1 MSYGGLNIAPVLV
14 NNMTA
19 KNLQQSLNNLTGIK
33 KRGRV
38 GVTEVITGN
47 NTMSYRVTF
56 HFDDPTDTQM
66 LLNNSLGSNGT
77 SVKITHFQKG
87 KILRSIL
94 SLLFMAGSG
103 GTYWH

>member
-1 MSYGGLNIAPVLV
+1 
-14 NNMTA
+14 
-19 KNLQQSLNNLTGIK
+19 
-33 KRGRV
+33 
-38 GVTEVITGN
+38 
-47 NTMSYRVTF
+47 MSYRVTF

>member
-19 KNLQQSLNNLTGIK
+19 KNLQQALNNLTSIK

-47 NTMSYRVTF
+47 NTTSYRVTF

-66 LLNNSLGSNGT
+66 LLNNTLGSNGT

-87 KILRSIL
+87 KILRSI
-94 SLLFMAGSG
+94 
-103 GTYWH
+103 